1 MYIHN
6 AFHNTFICLD
16 SVKASVQE
24 SGFSAFFLKNLTQ
37 GVQWKDHKK
46 AMFFVGAKLNE

>member
-1 MYIHN
+1 MHIHN

-16 SVKASVQE
+16 SIKASIQE
-24 SGFSAFFLKNLTQ
+24 SGWAFFLKNLMQ
-37 GVQWKDHKK
+37 GVWWKDHKK